1 MCWASSAS
9 QMWGRRLGPVVSS
22 SWVKGWCS
30 RCAVSRA
37 IPLKSGGDGGGVG
50 MCMLLLGALLVLHL
64 VTNMACR
71 VDV

>member
-1 MCWASSAS
+1 M
-9 QMWGRRLGPVVSS
+9 VSS